1 LVYQAL
7 HTYKRALEAYDQLVR
22 LLPANPEGYF
32 RRGHI
37 HMLIRQFPEALS
49 DLETALELKPTHVD
63 ARLDY
68 GVILSEMGEYEQ
80 ALRELN
86 AVLQLQ
92 PSNAVIYYYQA
103 QIYQKLGK
111 RELAEAALT
120 SFLGLSDHPIWTQR
134 ARIELENLQQS
145 SAQNPTRIQLKAEEK
160 DQIRNLVK
168 SGKKAEALKQVVA
181 LSGASLMTAKAY
193 LDWLIQEEAAGGEIS
208 SNLLSN
214 M

>member
-1 LVYQAL
+1 
-7 HTYKRALEAYDQLVR
+7 
-22 LLPANPEGYF
+22 
-32 RRGHI
+32 
-37 HMLIRQFPEALS
+37 MCIRDS
-49 DLETALELKPTHVD
+49 
-63 ARLDY
+63 
-68 GVILSEMGEYEQ
+68 
-80 ALRELN
+80 
-86 AVLQLQ
+86 
-92 PSNAVIYYYQA
+92 
-103 QIYQKLGK
+103 
-111 RELAEAALT
+111 
-120 SFLGLSDHPIWTQR
+120 IWTQR